1 MYDVLL
7 RAPPDGEDPPA
18 VQELFDATE
27 RARTIAREAF
37 EQMNTRM
44 AEHVNAQRRDVQ
56 FQIGDSVLLSTQN
69 LRLPVGTTRA
79 KKFSSRGISP
89 FSVVDRIADG
99 LTYRPNLMS
108 HMNLHPT
115 FHISLLNF
123 MFTIIS
129 RVVFFPLQCRTYS
142 RTGMRSGRLRLMC
155 STFGGPHI

>member
-1 MYDVLL
+1 MYDVLP

-18 VQELFDATE
+18 VQELLDATE

-44 AEHVNAQRRDVQ
+44 AEHVNAQRRDFQ

-115 FHISLLNF
+115 FHISLLYVHDNQ
-123 MFTIIS
+123 
-129 RVVFFPLQCRTYS
+129 P
-142 RTGMRSGRLRLMC
+142 C
-155 STFGGPHI
+155 SIRPAPMPDLFADGHEKWEVKAIV